1 MPTLLQALL
10 IETLPADTDPI
21 LTSFINTILQVM
33 EREFGL
39 IPAMGGSEIV
49 HYQNLVKQ
57 GNKYAY
63 ENAKNW
69 ANKSDQSLLVHVLN
83 GLLIAWNLSLHLSPR
98 QQLKDEEKKLLCLG
112 IALHDYNKYV
122 KGQGEE
128 QPPPKAHEI
137 EEIINLCGED
147 RKSTRLNS
155 SHFVG

>member
-21 LTSFINTILQVM
+21 LTSFINTILPVM

-39 IPAMGGSEIV
+39 IPAMGGSEIL

-57 GNKYAY
+57 GNKYAH

-83 GLLIAWNLSLHLSPR
+83 GLLIAWNLSLHL
-98 QQLKDEEKKLLCLG
+98 
-112 IALHDYNKYV
+112 
-122 KGQGEE
+122 
-128 QPPPKAHEI
+128 
-137 EEIINLCGED
+137 
-147 RKSTRLNS
+147 
-155 SHFVG
+155 

>member
-21 LTSFINTILQVM
+21 LTSFINTILPVM

-39 IPAMGGSEIV
+39 IPAMGGSEIL

-57 GNKYAY
+57 GNKYAH

-122 KGQGEE
+122 RGQGEE
-128 QPPPKAHEI
+128 QPPPQAHEI
-137 EEIINLCGED
+137 EEIINLCSELGT
-147 RKSTRLNS
+147 KLNFTEFWS
-155 SHFVG
+155 E